1 MKKEIKEYG
10 KLSKEELEKLKKEH
24 GTVHTLEVYFED
36 ENGEIIRLFG
46 YLKKPERHVVSMAL
60 AFKDRDPLR
69 AKEIMLEKSWLA
81 GDERIKTNDDAFY
94 TASSVLDEL
103 LVVRFASLKKN

>member
-1 MKKEIKEYG
+1 MKKEIKQFG
-10 KLSKEELEKLKKEH
+10 KLSEEEVEKLKKEH
-24 GTVHTLEVYFED
+24 GIIYTLDVYFED
-36 ENGEIIRLFG
+36 ENGEIVQLFA

-60 AFKDRDPLR
+60 SFKDSDPLR

-94 TASSVLDEL
+94 TASSVLDGL
-103 LVVRFASLKKN
+103 LVVRFANLKKN